1 MSEPKEKSINEMTA
15 AELRAAIDEYNRSQ
29 AGEPAPE
36 IMPGGLLPG
45 ASDTA
50 VTVEGLA
57 ILRKRGADLTT
68 ADREYLK
75 QEISRVLREQ

>member
-1 MSEPKEKSINEMTA
+1 MSDIKEKSINEMSAT
-15 AELRAAIDEYNRSQ
+15 ELRAALAEYDRSQ
-29 AGEPAPE
+29 AGDPAPE

-50 VTVEGLA
+50 VTLEGLA
-57 ILRKRGADLTT
+57 ILRKRGADLTDI
-68 ADREYLK
+68 DRKYLQ